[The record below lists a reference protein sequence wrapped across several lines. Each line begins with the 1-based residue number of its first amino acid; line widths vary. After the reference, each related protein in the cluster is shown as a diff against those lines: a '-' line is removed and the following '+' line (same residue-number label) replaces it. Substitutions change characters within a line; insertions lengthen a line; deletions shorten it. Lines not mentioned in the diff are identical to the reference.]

1 MLIFAQFSVLIF
13 INSNPCY
20 SIQIFANEDFLAD
33 DNMQKLNR
41 PNFSQ
46 IFHHFKNI
54 NMYLNITEDL
64 ST

>member
-46 IFHHFKNI
+46 IFHHFK
-54 NMYLNITEDL
+54 T
-64 ST
+64 